1 MHTNELRPASFLM
14 PSDLCARRC
23 EGGAMYRI
31 RFHGRGGQGMK
42 MASHILGTAFFL
54 AGFEVQ
60 DAPRFGAERRGAP
73 IFAYVRAQ
81 REPIKERGIISR
93 PGLVLVADETLIPMP
108 AAGVLSGVEESTVLF
123 LNSRDSGEVWKERL
137 NFPGRIL
144 ALDLIGGELT
154 LPGGQRFFGAIC
166 AGAAA
171 ALAGE
176 ISEDI
181 LMQAIDSE
189 LTHVEPAV
197 ILENKIRARA
207 AFLAMQENAGIVRE
221 GGGVKVFGYRRPDWI
236 DVPLDE
242 AGLSAPAIHGR
253 RTSELMKT
261 GAWRLRRPVIDT
273 GRCKGCWWICSTFC
287 PDSAIAAVDGRPRID
302 YDHCK
307 GCMICMVQCSAHAI
321 SLIDEKEE
329 ASGE

>member
-1 MHTNELRPASFLM
+1 
-14 PSDLCARRC
+14 
-23 EGGAMYRI
+23 MYRI

-81 REPIKERGIISR
+81 KDPIKERGIISH
-93 PGLVLVADETLIPMP
+93 PGLILVADESLVPMP
-108 AAGVLSGVEESTVLF
+108 AAGILNGVEKSGVLF
-123 LNSRDSGEVWKERL
+123 LNSREDAATWKKRL
-137 NFPGRIL
+137 NFPGKVL
-144 ALDLIGGELT
+144 AMDLIGGDLNV
-154 LPGGQRFFGAIC
+154 PGGQRFFGAIC

-171 ALAGE
+171 ALVGV
-176 ISEDI
+176 IPEDI
-181 LMQAIDSE
+181 LLQAIEAE
-189 LTHVEPAV
+189 LAHIEAEV
-197 ILENKIRARA
+197 IRENKTRALA
-207 AFLAMQENAGIVRE
+207 AFQAMQEYSGIVKE
-221 GGGVKVFGYRRPDWI
+221 GGGRKATKYKKPEWI
-236 DVPLDE
+236 EVPFDE
-242 AGLSAPAIHGR
+242 AGVSAPAIHGS

-273 GRCKGCWWICSTFC
+273 SRCKGCWWVCSTFC
-287 PDSAIAAVDGRPRID
+287 PDSAIVTKDGRPHID

-321 SLIDEKEE
+321 TLINEYEAEE
-329 ASGE
+329 ADKSE

>member
-1 MHTNELRPASFLM
+1 
-14 PSDLCARRC
+14 
-23 EGGAMYRI
+23 MYRI

-81 REPIKERGIISR
+81 KNPIKERGIISH
-93 PGLVLVADETLIPMP
+93 PGLVLVADESLVPMP
-108 AAGVLSGVEESTVLF
+108 AAGILNGVEKTSVLF
-123 LNSRDSGEVWKERL
+123 LNSRENAAIWKQRL
-137 NFPGRIL
+137 NFPGKVL
-144 ALDLIGGELT
+144 AMDLIGADLNV
-154 LPGGQRFFGAIC
+154 PGGQRFFGAIC

-171 ALAGE
+171 ALVGV
-176 ISEDI
+176 IPEDI
-181 LMQAIDSE
+181 LLQAIEAE
-189 LTHVEPAV
+189 LAHVEAEV
-197 ILENKIRARA
+197 IQENKTRALA
-207 AFLAMQENAGIVRE
+207 SFLAMQEHGGIVKE
-221 GGGVKVFGYRRPDWI
+221 GGGRKAKGYAKPDWI
-236 DVPLDE
+236 EVPLDE
-242 AGLSAPAIHGR
+242 AGISAPAIHGR

-273 GRCKGCWWICSTFC
+273 SRCKGCWWVCSTFC
-287 PDSAIAAVDGRPRID
+287 PDSAIIDKDGRPRID

-321 SLIDEKEE
+321 SLVNEYEAKEADKNE
-329 ASGE
+329 